1 MPDTTSD
8 ELRQLL
14 RDMSQAEREAL
25 VGQIA
30 SIAALKARKE
40 AAEARRDKAAAAA
53 AEIAAAASVPELQP
67 EPDIIAANADR
78 LNALIDGAESTVPP
92 HVERAKRRERNE
104 ARAATREQ
112 LRHDADALAVEAA
125 RLAADVDAI
134 EASLKRMREAFL
146 RASIEALVNAARVQM
161 VRYIRGAVQLGVGL
175 RDALHSL
182 GGSPSRRIDDV
193 TDIKVS
199 FWPRAGGFLPRQQM
213 WPLHAAGSPHPELM
227 PFAPAEMLAAFEAA
241 LSDDETIRQG

>member
-1 MPDTTSD
+1 MPETTSD

-14 RDMSQAEREAL
+14 RDMPQQEREAL
-25 VGQIA
+25 VGHIA

-67 EPDIIAANADR
+67 EPDLIMANADR

-112 LRHDADALAVEAA
+112 LRHDAEALATEAA
-125 RLAADVDAI
+125 RLSADVDAI
-134 EASLKRMREAFL
+134 EASLIRMRQTFL
-146 RASIEALVNAARVQM
+146 QASIAALWNAARVQM
-161 VRYIRGAVQLGVGL
+161 VRYLRGPVQLGVGL
-175 RDALHSL
+175 RDALQLL
-182 GGSPSRRIDDV
+182 GGSPSRRIEDV
-193 TDIKVS
+193 TDIKVN
-199 FWPRAGGFLPRQQM
+199 FWPRADGWHRQQM
-213 WPLHAAGSPHPELM
+213 WPAHAGSSYHAELM
-227 PFAPAEMLAAFEAA
+227 PFAPAEMVAAFEAV
-241 LSDDETIRQG
+241 LSDDETIRQA